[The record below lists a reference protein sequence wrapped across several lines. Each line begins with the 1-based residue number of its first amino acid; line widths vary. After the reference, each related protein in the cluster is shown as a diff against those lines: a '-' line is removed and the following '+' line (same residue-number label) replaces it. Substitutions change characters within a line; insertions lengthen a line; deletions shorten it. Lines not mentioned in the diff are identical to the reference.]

1 MATPRYLI
9 AGGTG
14 LIGAELA
21 KRLRERGAFVD
32 ILTRGDTNVV
42 LGDRPEIS
50 IHWEPGVILELSVDD
65 YYDAVINLAGES
77 ISRMPWTRKRKERIL
92 YSRLDATKTL
102 VAWIKQS
109 RTPPTAFINASAVGV
124 YGSRGDEVLTEESQP
139 GSGFLAE
146 VVRVWEA
153 AATDLPEE
161 TRVAYLRTGIVLAP
175 RGGALAPLRALTKAF
190 LGGPLGGGKQW
201 WPWISLE
208 DEVRA
213 IMHVIDSDISG
224 PVNLVGPTP
233 VTSGEAGRLLA
244 QKLKRPFWL
253 PAPGFAIRA
262 LLGAAGRELLLP
274 SQKIQPTVLETT
286 GFAYTHTTVEAA
298 LDSALSPSAAPTEQ

>member
-77 ISRMPWTRKRKERIL
+77 ISRIPWTRKRKERIL

-102 VAWIKQS
+102 VSWIKQS
-109 RTPPTAFINASAVGV
+109 RTPPTAFINASAVGF
-124 YGSRGDEVLTEESQP
+124 YGTRGDEDLTEESQP
-139 GSGFLAE
+139 GNGFLAE

-161 TRVAYLRTGIVLAP
+161 TRVAFLRTGVVLAP
-175 RGGALAPLRALTKAF
+175 RGGALAPLRALTKLF
-190 LGGPLGGGKQW
+190 LGGPIGGGKQW

-213 IMHVIDSDISG
+213 IIHVIDSEISG

-233 VTSGEAGRLLA
+233 ATTGEAGRSLA
-244 QKLKRPFWL
+244 IKMNRPFWL
-253 PAPGFAIRA
+253 PAPAFAITA

-274 SQKIQPTVLETT
+274 SQRIHPSVLEAT
-286 GFAYTHTTVEAA
+286 GFTFTHTTVDDALDAA
-298 LDSALSPSAAPTEQ
+298 LETAPTEQ

>member
-1 MATPRYLI
+1 MTTPRYLI

-14 LIGAELA
+14 LIGAALA

-32 ILTRGDTNVV
+32 VLTRGDTNVV

-77 ISRMPWTRKRKERIL
+77 ISRIPWTRKRKERIL

-109 RTPPTAFINASAVGV
+109 RTPPTAFINASAVGF
-124 YGSRGDEVLTEESQP
+124 YGARGDEDLTEESQP
-139 GSGFLAE
+139 GTGFLAE

-153 AATDLPEE
+153 TATELPEE
-161 TRVAYLRTGIVLAP
+161 TRVAYLRTGVVLSQH
-175 RGGALAPLRALTKAF
+175 GGALAPLRALTKAF
-190 LGGPLGGGKQW
+190 LGGPIGSGRQW

-213 IMHVIDSDISG
+213 IIHVIDNDISG

-233 VTSGEAGRLLA
+233 ATSGDAGRALA

-253 PAPGFAIRA
+253 AAPGFAIRA
-262 LLGAAGRELLLP
+262 LLGSAGRELLLS
-274 SQKIQPTVLETT
+274 SQKISPTVLVNS
-286 GFAYTHTTVEAA
+286 GFEFTHTTVDEALDAA
-298 LDSALSPSAAPTEQ
+298 LAAEVETTEQ